1 MGKFLTRYR
10 ITEQS
15 YNELRI
21 KVLTGKYVQAVKDFR
36 DMADL
41 SLSEARSV
49 ILSEFKL
56 EYKLSSDMTIYA
68 CINRIEQF
76 EGISNLPISG
86 DIGVV
91 LEFARNQLYLGL
103 RNDSNI

>member
-10 ITEQS
+10 ITEEF

-21 KVLTGKYVQAVKDFR
+21 KVLTGKYVQAVKEFR
-36 DMADL
+36 DMAGL
-41 SLSEARSV
+41 SLSEARSA

-56 EYKLSSDMTIYA
+56 EYKLSSDMTIYS
-68 CINRIEQF
+68 CISRVEQF
-76 EGISNLPISG
+76 EGISNLPVSG
-86 DIGVV
+86 DIGVI
-91 LEFARNQLYLGL
+91 LEFARNQLCLGL